1 MKNKFIYSIAIVLI
15 AISNLAIG
23 QASIRDSVVFSP
35 LLDFSYAVQFPG
47 GDMQDRFGINSSL
60 SSTFFIKNRKN
71 WLYGVGGSFMFGNN
85 VKEDDF
91 LETLSDE
98 NGLIPGI
105 SGLYSDVILLE
116 RGFTLE
122 AKVGKIF
129 PWFGPNE
136 NSGLM
141 IYASAGYLQ
150 HKIRIEERNG
160 EVPLLLND
168 YGKGYDRLSGGFMT
182 GQFIGYRHLG
192 NKRLLNFFVGFEM
205 KQGFTKN
212 LRGYNYDTKQEDNES
227 RVDLLYGFRFGLTLP
242 FYKRPPKEFYYN

>member
-1 MKNKFIYSIAIVLI
+1 VKNKYIYGIAITLCTI
-15 AISNLAIG
+15 PNLVFG

-35 LLDFSYAVQFPG
+35 LLDFSYAIQFPG
-47 GDMQDRFGINSSL
+47 GDMQERFGINSSL
-60 SSTFFIKNRKN
+60 SSTFFIKDKKN
-71 WLYGVGGSFMFGNN
+71 WLYGIGGSFMFGGD
-85 VKEDDF
+85 VKEDEF
-91 LETLSDE
+91 LQTLSDE
-98 NGLIPGI
+98 NGVIPGI
-105 SGLYSDVILLE
+105 SGLYSNVILLE

-122 AKVGKIF
+122 AKFGKIL
-129 PWFGPNE
+129 PVFGPND

-141 IYASAGYLQ
+141 IYASAGYIQ

-168 YGKGYDRLSGGFMT
+168 YAKGYDRLSGGLMT

-205 KQGFTKN
+205 KQGFTRS

-227 RVDLLYGFRFGLTLP
+227 RLDLLYGVRLGITLP